1 MKDLR
6 YFFIKIKYRL
16 KGRDKEVINEY
27 FRNMGIKIGKDC
39 NIVPNI
45 TTTEP
50 YLIEIGN
57 NTTLAGGVS
66 LCTHDNSVSKIIPN
80 CTDIFGKIRIGNN
93 CFIGQNAIIMYG
105 VTIADNTIVAAGSV
119 VANSFVDEGIII
131 GGNPARRIGTCD
143 RFAEKHKSN
152 VFNLDKIPKD
162 RLRKEIEESD
172 KLIERDSLQN

>member
-1 MKDLR
+1 MREIR
-6 YFFIKIKYRL
+6 YLLVKIKYRL
-16 KGRDKEVINEY
+16 KRRDKEVINQY
-27 FRNMGIKIGKDC
+27 FRDMGMKIGKGC

-80 CTDIFGKIRIGNN
+80 CTDMFGRIVIGNN
-93 CFIGQNAIIMYG
+93 CFIGQNALVMYG

-119 VANSFVDEGIII
+119 VASSFLEGGLII
-131 GGNPARRIGTCD
+131 GGNPARIIGTCKE
-143 RFAEKHKSN
+143 FAEKYEDK
-152 VFNLDKIPKD
+152 VFNLDLIPKD
-162 RLRKEIEESD
+162 QLKKRIEQSD
-172 KLIERDSLQN
+172 KLIERHS